1 MPKVASLAELNEL
14 LAAADDLDNARHL
27 PGRQDDIGTAFIAEQ
42 PALSPLPTEAFET
55 GLTLTPRVDRHARIT
70 VRCCHYSVPASL
82 VGGGCGYCFG
92 RRVWWSLTGAEK
104 SRGMNAQP
112 ASGPPRWCWT
122 ITSRSY

>member
-14 LAAADDLDNARHL
+14 LTAADDLDNARHL
-27 PGRQDDIGTAFIAEQ
+27 PGRQDDIGTAFTAEQ
-42 PALSPLPTEAFET
+42 PALSPLPREAFET

-82 VGGGCGYCFG
+82 VG
-92 RRVWWSLTGAEK
+92 RRVRVLLRASSLVVFDGAEK
-104 SRGMNAQP
+104 SRGMNARP

-122 ITSRSY
+122 TTWRCY